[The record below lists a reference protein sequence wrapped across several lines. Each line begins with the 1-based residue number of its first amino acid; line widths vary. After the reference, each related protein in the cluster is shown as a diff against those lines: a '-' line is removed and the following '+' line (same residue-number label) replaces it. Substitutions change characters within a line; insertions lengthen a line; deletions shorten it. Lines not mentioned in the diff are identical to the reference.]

1 MNNLISSTGSDT
13 FTEVAVRPPEGF
25 VFSPHYC
32 QFVYTDLGINR
43 ERNLGTLVAVTFQK
57 DHDHTVLRITWEG
70 NFR

>member
-1 MNNLISSTGSDT
+1 M
-13 FTEVAVRPPEGF
+13 
-25 VFSPHYC
+25 FSPHYC

-43 ERNLGTLVAVTFQK
+43 ERNLGTLAAVTFQK